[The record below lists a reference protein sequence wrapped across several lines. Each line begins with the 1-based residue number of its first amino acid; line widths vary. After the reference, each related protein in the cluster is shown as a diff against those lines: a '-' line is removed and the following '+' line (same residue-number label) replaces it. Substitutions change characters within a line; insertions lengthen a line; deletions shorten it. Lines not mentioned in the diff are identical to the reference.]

1 MKVSERT
8 ETTTPTVFTEA
19 RFTALLT
26 LLADEDPS
34 VRATIRSTLLSAG
47 NSIFSRLEHH
57 RLHPDPEIRR
67 RVVELLDEQGRLKR
81 DEEFMSFILT
91 HGEQFDLEDAVWRF
105 VLTTY
110 PTVNVNAYRAQ
121 LDEWSSII
129 REQLP
134 KESTAEASLHG
145 VNKVLFGDLHFRGND
160 ADYYQPANTYLNR
173 VIDRRLGI
181 PITLSLVYLFVAKR
195 LGFPLV
201 GIGMPGHFLCRY
213 QSSWEELY
221 VDAYHQGQLLTRID
235 CKRRIANLAVEYDES
250 FLAPLGSRRT
260 LQRLISNLHLIH
272 KEKEQLEEAQRL
284 QRYLVALSR

>member
-1 MKVSERT
+1 MSKET
-8 ETTTPTVFTEA
+8 EIITPPGFSEA

-47 NSIFSRLEHH
+47 ASIFQRLEHH

-67 RVVELLDEQGRLKR
+67 RVVELLDEQGRQKW
-81 DEEFMSFILT
+81 DEEFMAFILT

-110 PTVNVNAYRAQ
+110 PSANVIAYRAQ
-121 LDEWSSII
+121 LDEWASVI

-134 KESTAEASLHG
+134 KESTAETSLHA
-145 VNKVLFGDLHFRGND
+145 VNVVLFGKLSFRGND
-160 ADYYQPANTYLNR
+160 ADYYQPANSYLNR

-195 LGFPLV
+195 LGFPMV

-221 VDAYHQGQLLTRID
+221 VDAYHHGQLLTRID

-272 KEKEQLEEAQRL
+272 KEKEHLAEAQRL